1 MRRFL
6 SLFKKPEIIF
16 WFTALIVLICSI
28 VVAGI
33 IYWRP
38 ERLQLVR
45 DTSTWYA
52 CLSGT
57 VALTIVLIVIEVF
70 LFFGARAE
78 GKRSFS
84 KVLQHAQGDDVKVSP
99 KKDEMPVSAAVTI
112 GQQISTHLRRR
123 YSFFWHNK
131 IRLLLVT
138 GDDAAIEQLV
148 PGLQDSKW
156 LEGNRTVL
164 IYGGSLSAEPDPEKY
179 NALRKLRR
187 GRPLD
192 GIVRVMPHSLTLTP
206 KVIDNDLRGLEK
218 ISELLFYSAPV
229 WLWQLC
235 TSKWPQAKRSEQ
247 TVGACF
253 PLRATEDDIIRQL
266 ERILPTLRAQGL
278 NQVAE
283 NHSHDFLLRLGHH
296 LKDGGIARWAKQLGP
311 WLAVSQQRVPL
322 RGLMFSLTETKP
334 AEISE
339 GTVSAAPTEADKY
352 VSESQRHALTLPLT
366 WQGVVDD
373 CTRVRGQR
381 VDNAREQTL
390 ALVMLAIIGIWG
402 AGMLFSFTVNRQ
414 QIVSATEQAQQLMR
428 HPAVTDAQLIALQS
442 LRNDIS
448 LLQVREQEG
457 APWYQRFGLSHHSR
471 LLAALMP
478 WYAQANNRLIRDAA
492 AQSLQERLSKLANL
506 PPASPLR
513 AQMAK
518 PGYDQL
524 KAYLMMVRP
533 EKADA
538 AFYAQAMKTV
548 EPARTG
554 ISVSLWQSIAPDL
567 WRFYAANLAAHPD
580 WKITPDNALI
590 NQARQV
596 LLEQIGQRNAESTL
610 YENMLTSV
618 RRNYADLRLEDMT
631 GDTDASRLFSTDEV
645 IPGMFTRQAWDG
657 GIQEAI
663 DKAVASRRDEIDWVL
678 SDNRKTV
685 AAEISPE
692 ALKKRLTERYF
703 NDFAGAWLNF
713 LNSINWNEAQS
724 LSDVTDQLTLMSDVR
739 QSPYIALMN
748 TLVFQGQ
755 AGQQD
760 VALSDSLVKS
770 ARDLLGKNNKPAI
783 DQQAAGPVGPLD
795 STFGPLLTLMGKN
808 RAQDVMS
815 ADSTLSLQTY
825 LTRVTRVRL
834 KLQQV
839 ASASDPQAMMQQLAQ
854 TVFQGKSVDLTD
866 TQEYG
871 SLVAASLGEEWSGFG
886 QSMFVQPLTRAWEM
900 VLQPSAASL
909 NDQWKN
915 AVVANWHSAF
925 DGRYPVA
932 ASKSDISLPML
943 AEFIRKDSGR
953 IDRFLSTEL
962 NGVLHKEGS
971 RWVPDKANGQ
981 GLTFNPAFLKAI
993 NQLSQLSDIL
1003 FTDGSQGISFELQA
1017 RPVPEV
1023 VETWLT
1029 VDGQKLHY
1037 FNQLADWQSFRWPGE
1052 TYKPGAMLT
1061 WTSTSTG
1068 ARLFGDYTGSWGFI
1082 RLLEQAKVVRLDDG
1096 IYQLTLTAPDN
1107 RALQWILRTQ
1117 LGDGPLALLKLKGFI
1132 LPTQIFSVDAGAAE
1146 LALSGDTDMDD
1157 NSDSNG
1163 E

>member
-1 MRRFL
+1 MKF
-6 SLFKKPEIIF
+6 SLLMKKPEARF
-16 WFTALIVLICSI
+16 WLLALLPVVITGVTCFIVWRWPDKAGLVPGSLKHSRWLTGLG
-28 VVAGI
+28 VA
-33 IYWRP
+33 
-38 ERLQLVR
+38 
-45 DTSTWYA
+45 
-52 CLSGT
+52 
-57 VALTIVLIVIEVF
+57 TIASQVF
-70 LFFGARAE
+70 AFMMFFSARATA
-78 GKRSFS
+78 RQSFN
-84 KVLQHAQGDDVKVSP
+84 QARADTQGDDLPPPTEKNADTRQPEFHRLKS
-99 KKDEMPVSAAVTI
+99 
-112 GQQISTHLRRR
+112 HLRTR
-123 YSFFWHNK
+123 YGLFWRYK
-131 IRLLLVT
+131 VRLLMVVGEAT
-138 GDDAAIEQLV
+138 QIADLV
-148 PGLQDSKW
+148 PGLADRQW
-156 LEGNRTVL
+156 VEGSRTVL
-164 IYGGSLSAEPDPEKY
+164 LHGGSLNDEVNNERLAEW
-179 NALRKLRR
+179 RKLRR
-187 GRPLD
+187 SRPLD
-192 GIVRVMPHSLTLTP
+192 GVVWAVSSEQSGAPYVMDNGLRTLEHIATA
-206 KVIDNDLRGLEK
+206 LR
-218 ISELLFYSAPV
+218 YQPPMY
-229 WLWQLC
+229 LWQVC
-235 TSKWPQAKRSEQ
+235 DSQWPQDGRVTQ
-247 TVGACF
+247 
-253 PLRATEDDIIRQL
+253 PLGVVLPGQATAEDIGRQL
-266 ERILPTLRAQGL
+266 RSLVPKLREQGL
-278 NQVAE
+278 AQVAH
-283 NHSHDFLLRLGHH
+283 NRAHDFLLRFGQH
-296 LKDGGIARWAKQLGP
+296 LEKEGIRDWQQRLAP
-311 WLAVSQQRVPL
+311 WLADYSRIPL
-322 RGLMFSLTETKP
+322 RGLMFSQALPVKE
-334 AEISE
+334 AVADIHEHRWD
-339 GTVSAAPTEADKY
+339 AP
-352 VSESQRHALTLPLT
+352 VV
-366 WQGVVDD
+366 WQGVTGD
-373 CTRVRGQR
+373 CATARGRRVGMAWER
-381 VDNAREQTL
+381 TL
-390 ALVMLAIIGIWG
+390 CHVLLACIALWG
-402 AGMLFSFTVNRQ
+402 LGSLISFAANRQ
-414 QIVSATEQAQQLMR
+414 QIVSSAELAQQLAR

-442 LRNDIS
+442 LRNDIG
-448 LLQVREQEG
+448 LLQAREQDG
-457 APWYQRFGLSHHSR
+457 APWYQRFGLSHHSS

-538 AFYAQAMKTV
+538 AFYAQAMKAV
-548 EPARTG
+548 EPARSG
-554 ISVSLWQSIAPDL
+554 ISASLWQSIAPDL

-590 NQARQV
+590 SQARQV

-631 GDTDASRLFSTDEV
+631 GDTDASRLFSTTEV
-645 IPGMFTRQAWDG
+645 VPGMFTRQAWDG
-657 GIQEAI
+657 GIKEAI

-685 AAEISPE
+685 SADISPE
-692 ALKKRLTERYF
+692 ALKERLTERYF

-739 QSPYIALMN
+739 LSPFIALMN

-755 AGQQD
+755 TGQQD
-760 VALSDSLVKS
+760 EALSDSLVKS
-770 ARDLLGKNNKPAI
+770 ARDLLGRNDKPAI

-808 RAQDVMS
+808 RAQNVMS

-839 ASASDPQAMMQQLAQ
+839 ATASDPQAMMQQLAQ

-871 SLVAASLGEEWSGFG
+871 SLVAASLGEEWNGFG
-886 QSMFVQPLTRAWEM
+886 QAMFVQPLTRAWEM

-971 RWVPDKANGQ
+971 RWVPDKTNSQ

-1023 VETWLT
+1023 VETQLT
-1029 VDGQKLHY
+1029 IDGQKLHY
-1037 FNQLADWQSFRWPGE
+1037 FNQMADWQSFRWPGE

-1068 ARLFGDYTGSWGFI
+1068 SRLFGDYNGTWGFI

-1096 IYQLTLTAPDN
+1096 VYQLTLTAPDN

-1117 LGDGPLALLKLKGFI
+1117 LGDGPLALLKLKGFT
-1132 LPTQIFSVDAGAAE
+1132 LPAQIFSVDAGAAE
-1146 LALSGDTDMDD
+1146 QGLSGDTATDD